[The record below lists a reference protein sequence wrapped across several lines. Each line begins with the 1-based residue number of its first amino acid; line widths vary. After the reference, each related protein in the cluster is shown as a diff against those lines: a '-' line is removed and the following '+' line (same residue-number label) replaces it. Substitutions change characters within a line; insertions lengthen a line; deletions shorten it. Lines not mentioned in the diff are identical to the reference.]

1 MYIAGTTRSGD
12 FPLTG
17 SAYAAERWGDQDAFI
32 VKLDPNSSSL
42 AYSSYLGGETIDEG
56 RAVAVTP
63 AGIVYFAGST
73 LSGQFP
79 LAGLSYRDQLAGAVD
94 IFLCQMDLTKSG
106 TSSLLYAT
114 YIGGSGVEELRKIAL
129 DGQGKVLLTGYTLS
143 TDFPVTGDAFQSSNK
158 GGGDVFLMRFDPAA
172 PPSAAVLYSTY
183 LGGRGGDVA
192 YDIAADA
199 GSKVYLTGYTLSQDF
214 PVTGDAVQLNWGGGI
229 DVFVIA
235 LDLSKP
241 GAGALV
247 FGSYLGLDGV
257 HVGYGVAASANGTIY
272 AAGYT
277 GIHNIQTTSGAV
289 QPGFAGGLS
298 DGFLVVIG
306 PQ

>member
-1 MYIAGTTRSGD
+1 
-12 FPLTG
+12 
-17 SAYAAERWGDQDAFI
+17 
-32 VKLDPNSSSL
+32 
-42 AYSSYLGGETIDEG
+42 
-56 RAVAVTP
+56 
-63 AGIVYFAGST
+63 
-73 LSGQFP
+73 
-79 LAGLSYRDQLAGAVD
+79 
-94 IFLCQMDLTKSG
+94 
-106 TSSLLYAT
+106 
-114 YIGGSGVEELRKIAL
+114 
-129 DGQGKVLLTGYTLS
+129 
-143 TDFPVTGDAFQSSNK
+143 
-158 GGGDVFLMRFDPAA
+158 
-172 PPSAAVLYSTY
+172 
-183 LGGRGGDVA
+183 VA

-235 LDLSKP
+235 LDLAKP